1 MAGVKEVKS
10 GGTLWSCARAARVA
24 STAFLFAVVIGGLG
38 TPVGSEMCFAQASS
52 VADASDSI
60 HGIVIN
66 GVTREPIGRALVLSP
81 DNRFAALTNSE
92 GRFEFTLSKA
102 GAADQ
107 SGSDSGGT
115 GSSGPTGV
123 PARLSNRPYML
134 TVRKPGFM
142 PDPNNPG
149 QNLHNDPTSELTLA
163 LIPESLIVGTVALP
177 TSEAP
182 DSISLQL
189 YRRQIQ
195 DGRAHWVP
203 AGNAESNSEGQFRF
217 SDLAAGTYKLLT
229 GELLDEDPL
238 AIDPLTV
245 DPATFESRGPLFGYP
260 PVYYQNAT
268 DFGAATEI
276 QLAAGQTQVVNLSL
290 VKQPYYRVKLP
301 VNAPAEDSSQNGFGV
316 EVYAHDHKGPGFS
329 LGYNNA
335 HHAIEGLLPNGTY
348 TVEASSFGPNA
359 MTGLQTITIKG
370 APVDGPSVAVAP
382 NASVPVR
389 VKEEFT
395 AADPTGAMSLSIN
408 GRTTVVRDAR
418 RYLTVVLE
426 PADDFGAGM
435 QFPMRSPRGSADD
448 VLEVPG
454 VAAGSYWVRVQSSRG
469 YVASIRSGN
478 LDLEHQPIYV
488 GVGGA
493 PSPIEIT
500 MRDDTAEISGTVEGV
515 TAASG
520 GGTGSAFGAS
530 STTSYGFSSGNL
542 FGATSYAASGAA
554 GAHLYCI
561 PVADSGGQ
569 LTEAWVGP
577 DGNFD
582 AQGLAPGAYRLLAF
596 DRVQQELEFRNPE
609 SMRAYD
615 AKGPVVRVAGGQ
627 KEHVTLQVI
636 ATDFSGKQP

>member
-1 MAGVKEVKS
+1 
-10 GGTLWSCARAARVA
+10 
-24 STAFLFAVVIGGLG
+24 
-38 TPVGSEMCFAQASS
+38 
-52 VADASDSI
+52 
-60 HGIVIN
+60 
-66 GVTREPIGRALVLSP
+66 
-81 DNRFAALTNSE
+81 
-92 GRFEFTLSKA
+92 
-102 GAADQ
+102 
-107 SGSDSGGT
+107 
-115 GSSGPTGV
+115 
-123 PARLSNRPYML
+123 
-134 TVRKPGFM
+134 
-142 PDPNNPG
+142 
-149 QNLHNDPTSELTLA
+149 
-163 LIPESLIVGTVALP
+163 
-177 TSEAP
+177 
-182 DSISLQL
+182 
-189 YRRQIQ
+189 
-195 DGRAHWVP
+195 
-203 AGNAESNSEGQFRF
+203 
-217 SDLAAGTYKLLT
+217 
-229 GELLDEDPL
+229 
-238 AIDPLTV
+238 
-245 DPATFESRGPLFGYP
+245 
-260 PVYYQNAT
+260 
-268 DFGAATEI
+268 
-276 QLAAGQTQVVNLSL
+276 VVNLSL

-316 EVYAHDHKGPGFS
+316 EVYAHGHKGPGFS

-520 GGTGSAFGAS
+520 GGAGNRFSAS

-542 FGATSYAASGAA
+542 FGTTPYAAGA

-577 DGNFD
+577 EGNFD

-596 DRVQQELEFRNPE
+596 DRVQPELEFRNPE

-636 ATDFSGKQP
+636 ATDFSGEQR

>member
-1 MAGVKEVKS
+1 
-10 GGTLWSCARAARVA
+10 
-24 STAFLFAVVIGGLG
+24 
-38 TPVGSEMCFAQASS
+38 
-52 VADASDSI
+52 
-60 HGIVIN
+60 
-66 GVTREPIGRALVLSP
+66 
-81 DNRFAALTNSE
+81 
-92 GRFEFTLSKA
+92 
-102 GAADQ
+102 
-107 SGSDSGGT
+107 
-115 GSSGPTGV
+115 
-123 PARLSNRPYML
+123 
-134 TVRKPGFM
+134 
-142 PDPNNPG
+142 
-149 QNLHNDPTSELTLA
+149 
-163 LIPESLIVGTVALP
+163 
-177 TSEAP
+177 
-182 DSISLQL
+182 
-189 YRRQIQ
+189 
-195 DGRAHWVP
+195 
-203 AGNAESNSEGQFRF
+203 
-217 SDLAAGTYKLLT
+217 
-229 GELLDEDPL
+229 
-238 AIDPLTV
+238 
-245 DPATFESRGPLFGYP
+245 LFGYP

-268 DFGAATEI
+268 DFGVATEI

-290 VKQPYYRVKLP
+290 VKQRYYRVKLP
-301 VNAPAEDSSQNGFGV
+301 VTVPADDSSQNGFGV
-316 EVYAHDHKGPGFS
+316 EVYAHGHKGPGFS

-370 APVDGPSVAVAP
+370 APVEGPSLAVAS

-395 AADPTGAMSLSIN
+395 GTDQTGTVSWSMN

-426 PADDFGAGM
+426 PADDFGNGM

-448 VLEVPG
+448 VLEIPG

-500 MRDDTAEISGTVEGV
+500 MRDDTAEISGTVQGV

-520 GGTGSAFGAS
+520 GSAGGGFGAS
-530 STTSYGFSSGNL
+530 STIGP
-542 FGATSYAASGAA
+542 TSYAAAGA

-577 DGNFD
+577 EGNFD

-596 DRVQQELEFRNPE
+596 DRVQPELEFRNSE

-627 KEHVTLQVI
+627 KEHITLQVI

>member
-1 MAGVKEVKS
+1 VKS
-10 GGTLWSCARAARVA
+10 GGTFWLCARTLRFV
-24 STAFLFAVVIGGLG
+24 STAFLFPAAIGGLG
-38 TPVGSEMCFAQASS
+38 APVGTELCFAQAAP

-60 HGIVIN
+60 RGIVIN
-66 GVTREPIGRALVLSP
+66 GVTREPIGRALVVSP
-81 DNRFAALTNSE
+81 DNRFAVLTNSE
-92 GRFEFTLSKA
+92 GRFEFNLSKA
-102 GAADQ
+102 EGTDQ
-107 SGSDSGGT
+107 SGSDSSGT
-115 GSSGPTGV
+115 GSGGPTGA
-123 PARLSNRPYML
+123 PIRLSNRPYML

-149 QNLHNDPTSELTLA
+149 QNLQNDPTSDLTLA

-217 SDLAAGTYKLLT
+217 ADLAAGTYKLLT
-229 GELLDEDPL
+229 SELLDEDPL

-301 VNAPAEDSSQNGFGV
+301 VILPADDSSQNGFGV
-316 EVYAHDHKGPGFS
+316 EVYAHGHKGPGFS

-335 HHAIEGLLPNGTY
+335 HHAVEGLLPNGTY

-359 MTGLQTITIKG
+359 MTGLQTMTIKG
-370 APVDGPSVAVAP
+370 APVDGPSIAVAP

-395 AADPTGAMSLSIN
+395 GTDPRGAMSVSAN

-418 RYLTVVLE
+418 RYLSVVLE
-426 PADDFGAGM
+426 PADDFGTGM
-435 QFPMRSPRGSADD
+435 QFPMRLPRGSADD
-448 VLEVPG
+448 ALEVPG

-520 GGTGSAFGAS
+520 GGAGNRFSAS

-542 FGATSYAASGAA
+542 FGTTPYAAGA

-577 DGNFD
+577 EGNFD

-596 DRVQQELEFRNPE
+596 DRVQPELEFRNPE

-636 ATDFSGKQP
+636 ATDFSGEQR

>member
-1 MAGVKEVKS
+1 MKS
-10 GGTLWSCARAARVA
+10 GGTFWLCARTLRFV
-24 STAFLFAVVIGGLG
+24 STAFLFAAAIGGLG
-38 TPVGSEMCFAQASS
+38 APVGTKLCFAQAAP

-60 HGIVIN
+60 RGIVIN
-66 GVTREPIGRALVLSP
+66 GVTREPIGRALVVSP
-81 DNRFAALTNSE
+81 DNRFAVLTNSE
-92 GRFEFTLSKA
+92 GRFEFNLSKA
-102 GAADQ
+102 EGTDQ
-107 SGSDSGGT
+107 SGSDSSGT
-115 GSSGPTGV
+115 GSGGPTGA
-123 PARLSNRPYML
+123 PIRLSNRPYML

-149 QNLHNDPTSELTLA
+149 QNLQNDPTSDLTLA

-217 SDLAAGTYKLLT
+217 ADLAAGTYKLLT
-229 GELLDEDPL
+229 SELLDEDPL

-301 VNAPAEDSSQNGFGV
+301 VILPADDSSQNGFGV
-316 EVYAHDHKGPGFS
+316 EVYAHGHKGPGFS

-335 HHAIEGLLPNGTY
+335 HHAVEGLLPNGTY

-370 APVDGPSVAVAP
+370 APVDGPSIAVAP

-395 AADPTGAMSLSIN
+395 GADPLGAMSVSVN
-408 GRTTVVRDAR
+408 GRSTVVRDAR

-426 PADDFGAGM
+426 PADDFGTGM

-448 VLEVPG
+448 ALEVPG

-515 TAASG
+515 TAAGGSG
-520 GGTGSAFGAS
+520 GNGFGTAS
-530 STTSYGFSSGNL
+530 STAF
-542 FGATSYAASGAA
+542 ATSFGGVSYPATGA

-569 LTEAWVGP
+569 LTEAWIGP
-577 DGNFD
+577 EGNFD

-596 DRVQQELEFRNPE
+596 DRVQPELEFRNPE

-636 ATDFSGKQP
+636 ATDFSSKQP

>member
-1 MAGVKEVKS
+1 MIR
-10 GGTLWSCARAARVA
+10 T
-24 STAFLFAVVIGGLG
+24 
-38 TPVGSEMCFAQASS
+38 
-52 VADASDSI
+52 SD
-60 HGIVIN
+60 
-66 GVTREPIGRALVLSP
+66 
-81 DNRFAALTNSE
+81 
-92 GRFEFTLSKA
+92 
-102 GAADQ
+102 
-107 SGSDSGGT
+107 
-115 GSSGPTGV
+115 
-123 PARLSNRPYML
+123 
-134 TVRKPGFM
+134 
-142 PDPNNPG
+142 
-149 QNLHNDPTSELTLA
+149 LTLA

-217 SDLAAGTYKLLT
+217 ADLAAGTYKLLT
-229 GELLDEDPL
+229 SELLDEDPL

-301 VNAPAEDSSQNGFGV
+301 VILPADDSSQNGFGV
-316 EVYAHDHKGPGFS
+316 EVYAHGHKGPGFS

-335 HHAIEGLLPNGTY
+335 HHAVEGLLPNGTY

-359 MTGLQTITIKG
+359 MTGLQTMTVKG
-370 APVDGPSVAVAP
+370 APVDGPSIAVAP

-395 AADPTGAMSLSIN
+395 GTDPMGAMSVSAN
-408 GRTTVVRDAR
+408 SRTTVVRDAR
-418 RYLTVVLE
+418 RYLSVVLE
-426 PADDFGAGM
+426 PADDFGTGM
-435 QFPMRSPRGSADD
+435 QFPMRLPRGSADD

-520 GGTGSAFGAS
+520 GSARGGSGAS
-530 STTSYGFSSGNL
+530 FATSYSTLS
-542 FGATSYAASGAA
+542 FGATSYAAGGA

-577 DGNFD
+577 EGNFD

-596 DRVQQELEFRNPE
+596 DRVQPELEFRNPE

-636 ATDFSGKQP
+636 ATDFSGEQR

>member
-1 MAGVKEVKS
+1 VKS
-10 GGTLWSCARAARVA
+10 GGSLWLRARAVRFIL
-24 STAFLFAVVIGGLG
+24 TAFLFATVTGGLG
-38 TPVGSEMCFAQASS
+38 APVGTGACFAQDST

-60 HGIVIN
+60 RGIVVN
-66 GVTREPIGRALVLSP
+66 GVTREPIGRALVVSP

-92 GRFEFTLSKA
+92 GRFEFSLSKA
-102 GAADQ
+102 EGTDQ
-107 SGSDSGGT
+107 GGSDSGGA
-115 GSSGPTGV
+115 GSAGPTGAPV
-123 PARLSNRPYML
+123 RLSNRPYML

-149 QNLHNDPTSELTLA
+149 QNLQNDPTSELTLA
-163 LIPESLIVGTVALP
+163 LIPESLIVGTVTLP

-182 DSISLQL
+182 DSISVQL

-229 GELLDEDPL
+229 SELLDEDPL

-245 DPATFESRGPLFGYP
+245 NPATFESRGPLFGYP

-268 DFGAATEI
+268 DFGAAAEI

-301 VNAPAEDSSQNGFGV
+301 VILPADDSSQNGFGV
-316 EVYAHDHKGPGFS
+316 EVYAHGHKGPGFA

-359 MTGLQTITIKG
+359 MTGIQTITIKG

-395 AADPTGAMSLSIN
+395 AADPTGAMSVSIN
-408 GRTTVVRDAR
+408 GHTTVVRDAR
-418 RYLTVVLE
+418 RYLSVVLE
-426 PADDFGAGM
+426 PADDFGNGM

-469 YVASIRSGN
+469 YAASIRSGN

-515 TAASG
+515 AGTSSG
-520 GGTGSAFGAS
+520 SGGSAFGAS
-530 STTSYGFSSGNL
+530 FATSYSTLSGTS
-542 FGATSYAASGAA
+542 FGATSYAAGGT

-577 DGNFD
+577 EGNFD

-596 DRVQQELEFRNPE
+596 DRVQPELEFRNPE

-636 ATDFSGKQP
+636 ATDLSGKQP